1 MSSHAEWGKTVVSH
15 AFAEALGLP
24 PRGDD
29 GKWGTAGD
37 TVDVTTRIHA
47 GARLVCDGGV
57 PVKGKG
63 VVVVWRLEAEGEQRC
78 GEDDEQSR
86 TGSRGEEEA
95 DALFAV
101 IAQKQQGLQD
111 EGSELARSMINV
123 AAEYEQV
130 FTCVWLPNE

>member
-1 MSSHAEWGKTVVSH
+1 M
-15 AFAEALGLP
+15 
-24 PRGDD
+24 
-29 GKWGTAGD
+29 
-37 TVDVTTRIHA
+37 
-47 GARLVCDGGV
+47 CDGGV